1 MIWESYSSLFI
12 FGKEIW
18 DRVPPLFFFFLLF
31 NQCKF
36 IILTAF
42 ICVLLFCA
50 LLSLWFSGSHHH
62 HHLRVTSLHIFI
74 NYLTAAFL
82 NDPQLYFLCGGDDG
96 LSQISVIRWPA
107 EVPYFNLL
115 LLSFSFFFGW
125 WGGGERLNTEIVFL
139 WFSFSWS
146 SKDKIHVMTEEWRQ
160 FLRLSWTFV
169 QRKVSRWPKTPQIV
183 VLQIRSAR
191 YHEIHVGGMP

>member
-50 LLSLWFSGSHHH
+50 LLSLWFSGSHHY

-82 NDPQLYFLCGGDDG
+82 NDPQLYVSCVGAMMGFHKYRSYVDQLKYRTLTSSCYPS
-96 LSQISVIRWPA
+96 L
-107 EVPYFNLL
+107 
-115 LLSFSFFFGW
+115 FFFGW
-125 WGGGERLNTEIVFL
+125 WGGGERLNTWDCVPLIF
-139 WFSFSWS
+139 F
-146 SKDKIHVMTEEWRQ
+146 
-160 FLRLSWTFV
+160 
-169 QRKVSRWPKTPQIV
+169 
-183 VLQIRSAR
+183 
-191 YHEIHVGGMP
+191 

>member
-62 HHLRVTSLHIFI
+62 HLRVTSLHFFI

-82 NDPQLYFLCGGDDG
+82 NDPQLYVSCVG
-96 LSQISVIRWPA
+96 RWWA
-107 EVPYFNLL
+107 FTNIGHTLTSWSTVPLEPPLAILL
-115 LLSFSFFFGW
+115 FFFS
-125 WGGGERLNTEIVFL
+125 GGGAGERDSTQRLCSSDFL
-139 WFSFSWS
+139 LAEA
-146 SKDKIHVMTEEWRQ
+146 V
-160 FLRLSWTFV
+160 
-169 QRKVSRWPKTPQIV
+169 KTKF
-183 VLQIRSAR
+183 
-191 YHEIHVGGMP
+191 M

>member
-1 MIWESYSSLFI
+1 MSKTYNVIYHTFQYVKVSNSMTIHFRKWYEKVTVACLF

-62 HHLRVTSLHIFI
+62 HLRVTSLHIFI

-82 NDPQLYFLCGGDDG
+82 NDPQLYVSCVGTMM
-96 LSQISVIRWPA
+96 
-107 EVPYFNLL
+107 
-115 LLSFSFFFGW
+115 SFHKYWSYVDQLKYRTLTSSCYPSLFFS
-125 WGGGERLNTEIVFL
+125 GGGAGERDST
-139 WFSFSWS
+139 
-146 SKDKIHVMTEEWRQ
+146 
-160 FLRLSWTFV
+160 LRLCSSDFLLAEAV
-169 QRKVSRWPKTPQIV
+169 KTKF
-183 VLQIRSAR
+183 
-191 YHEIHVGGMP
+191 M

>member
-1 MIWESYSSLFI
+1 MGPVMLRECSVKRGVLGDVFKTYNIIYHTFQYVKVSNSMTIHFRKWYEKVTVACLF

-82 NDPQLYFLCGGDDG
+82 NDPQLYVSCVG
-96 LSQISVIRWPA
+96 RWWA
-107 EVPYFNLL
+107 FTNIGHTL
-115 LLSFSFFFGW
+115 
-125 WGGGERLNTEIVFL
+125 T
-139 WFSFSWS
+139 SWS
-146 SKDKIHVMTEEWRQ
+146 T
-160 FLRLSWTFV
+160 
-169 QRKVSRWPKTPQIV
+169 
-183 VLQIRSAR
+183 VL
-191 YHEIHVGGMP
+191 

>member
-82 NDPQLYFLCGGDDG
+82 NDPQLYVSCVGRWWAFTNIGHTLTSWSTVPLEPPLAI
-96 LSQISVIRWPA
+96 LS
-107 EVPYFNLL
+107 
-115 LLSFSFFFGW
+115 LSFFRGVGRGRETQHWDCVPLIFF
-125 WGGGERLNTEIVFL
+125 
-139 WFSFSWS
+139 
-146 SKDKIHVMTEEWRQ
+146 
-160 FLRLSWTFV
+160 
-169 QRKVSRWPKTPQIV
+169 
-183 VLQIRSAR
+183 
-191 YHEIHVGGMP
+191 